1 MHHHR
6 VLMFL
11 ILATAGSDARAQ
23 TTTTIQAET
32 KLVLVDVAV
41 TDKKGDYVLGLTAK
55 DFRLWVD
62 NREQAIS
69 NFSPPAGIEA
79 QAASRKHYLVLFFDD
94 TTMGERDRARVR
106 QAAAQLIGANAGPNS
121 LIALVNFSGTV
132 QLVQNFTGDANR
144 LNEAINA
151 LSLSSLRPAAVTEGT
166 FAAPSAA
173 TTFGNRSLVLELG
186 RLAGNMRTIPA
197 RKSLLL
203 FTGGFAASTALM
215 PELSAAVEICNRA
228 DVAIYPVDLRGLEGV
243 GTPDGSRRV
252 RNKTDVAANAPALS
266 SPVDDSFS
274 AARPP
279 WAAVTTSQYSEN
291 HMLTNRQ
298 IMDLLAEGSGGFVV
312 TNASDPLAGLAKIIR
327 EQNDSYV
334 LGYVPAAEGEEKS
347 CHALRVKVVRT
358 GLTVRSR
365 NTYCNAP
372 PADSLAG
379 KPIEKELET
388 RINGSQPGTWS
399 ASVLTPYFYTAPDLA
414 RVDLAMEI
422 DPAPLPFEKQK
433 GRIHAAVNIIGMA
446 YAADGSVITR
456 FSDTLDLHLVD
467 EKEIEALH
475 RKGLHYESQF
485 EIAPGTYNLKVAFTS
500 AGEAFGKLE
509 MPLVIEPHHDSQFS
523 LSSLALSREV
533 RRTSQ
538 SGAEIEAS
546 LLQDRTPLIA
556 NDLQVV
562 PSGSNVFRQG
572 EPSMFYFEV
581 YEPRLAHPDPKQPT
595 LVGIQIRVLDRQ
607 TAAPKHDSGVMRLDV
622 PTNPGDP
629 VIPAALKVPIQG
641 LAPGLYIL
649 ELTAAD
655 TADQL
660 ARRTADFEIR

>member
-1 MHHHR
+1 
-6 VLMFL
+6 
-11 ILATAGSDARAQ
+11 
-23 TTTTIQAET
+23 
-32 KLVLVDVAV
+32 
-41 TDKKGDYVLGLTAK
+41 
-55 DFRLWVD
+55 
-62 NREQAIS
+62 
-69 NFSPPAGIEA
+69 
-79 QAASRKHYLVLFFDD
+79 
-94 TTMGERDRARVR
+94 
-106 QAAAQLIGANAGPNS
+106 
-121 LIALVNFSGTV
+121 V

-166 FAAPSAA
+166 LAAPSAA
-173 TTFGNRSLVLELG
+173 TTFGNRTLVLELG

-197 RKSLLL
+197 RKSLVL
-203 FTGGFAASTALM
+203 FTGGFAATSALM
-215 PELSAAVEICNRA
+215 PELSAAVGVCNRA

-243 GTPDGSRRV
+243 GAPDGSRRA
-252 RNKTDVAANAPALS
+252 RNKSDVAANAPALS

-279 WAAVTTSQYSEN
+279 WAAVTSSQYSEN

-298 IMDLLAEGSGGFVV
+298 IMDLLADGTGGLVV
-312 TNASDPLAGLAKIIR
+312 TNASDPLAGLRKIIR

-334 LGYVPAAEGEEKS
+334 LGYVPAAESEEKN
-347 CHALRVKVVRT
+347 CHGLRVKVVRS

-365 NTYCNAP
+365 NAYCNAP

-388 RINGSQPGTWS
+388 RINGPQPGTWS
-399 ASVLTPYFYTAPDLA
+399 ASALTPYFYTAPDLA

-422 DPAPLPFEKQK
+422 DPAPLRFEKQK
-433 GRIHAAVNIIGMA
+433 GRMHAAVNIMGMA
-446 YAADGSVITR
+446 YAADGSVTTR
-456 FSDTLDLHLVD
+456 FSDTLDLNLAD
-467 EKEIEALH
+467 EKEIEALR
-475 RKGLHYESQF
+475 RKRLHYESQF
-485 EIAPGTYNLKVAFTS
+485 EIAPGTYQLKVAFAS

-509 MPLVIEPHHDSQFS
+509 MPLAIEPRRESQFS

-572 EPSMFYFEV
+572 EQAMFYFEV

-595 LVGIQIRVLDRQ
+595 SVGIQIRVLDRR
-607 TAAPKHDSGVMRLDV
+607 TAATKHDSGVMRLDV
-622 PTNPGDP
+622 STNSGDP
-629 VIPAALKVPIQG
+629 VIPTALKVPIQG

-660 ARRTADFEIR
+660 ARRTVDFEIL